1 NHQQRVA
8 VGRRFCGRLGADDGS
23 GAGPVLHH
31 KRLLER
37 LAQLL
42 AERTRED
49 IGRTAGAEWHDHL
62 DRTRRII
69 LRARRRCRRE
79 PNHRQPDERRD
90 LLKYRHGPARLREK
104 AKGGNWVRTGPNFMR
119 SAQEGSRAWKAKS
132 FPMSATLAQV
142 TLAILPRGKREI
154 ARVRVARMR

>member
-1 NHQQRVA
+1 A
-8 VGRRFCGRLGADDGS
+8 VGRRFCGGLGADDGS

-42 AERTRED
+42 AKRPRED

-62 DRTRRII
+62 DRARRII
-69 LRARRRCRRE
+69 LRLRRRRRPAPKPRE
-79 PNHRQPDERRD
+79 HDERRD

-104 AKGGNWVRTGPNFMR
+104 AKGGNWVRTRAELYSIGAGGVQGVEGKNHSPCPQRWRR
-119 SAQEGSRAWKAKS
+119 SG
-132 FPMSATLAQV
+132 
-142 TLAILPRGKREI
+142 
-154 ARVRVARMR
+154 